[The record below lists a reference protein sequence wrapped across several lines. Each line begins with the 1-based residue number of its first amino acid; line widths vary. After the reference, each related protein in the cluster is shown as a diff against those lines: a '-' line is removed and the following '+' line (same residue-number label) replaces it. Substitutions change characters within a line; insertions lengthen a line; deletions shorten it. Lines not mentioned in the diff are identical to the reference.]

1 MRVEDDPNFQE
12 WLYKETNQFTLSA
25 IQNEILKDI
34 AMHILRSIVKNIKKS
49 SYYSI
54 MADEITDII
63 NEEQFVICIPWVDND
78 LNGNKDFV
86 GLHELTVTNAEALS
100 LILTDVVL

>member
-49 SYYSI
+49 SCYSI

-100 LILTDVVL
+100 LILKDVVL